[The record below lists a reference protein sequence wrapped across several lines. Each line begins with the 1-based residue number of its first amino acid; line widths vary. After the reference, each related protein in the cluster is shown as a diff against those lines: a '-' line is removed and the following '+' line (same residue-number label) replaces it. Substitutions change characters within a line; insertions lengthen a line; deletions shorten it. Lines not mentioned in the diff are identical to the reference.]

1 MPMKLGIRTNM
12 KTHALLLEAA
22 DFTFRPGSTA
32 TRGAAHIVRV
42 RRASGDER
50 LLGRALRD
58 DFGLLV
64 GHFGLLSVASATS
77 FVLCFRRHRPHHP
90 VRGIGKAV
98 VIYYG
103 RCVADGEFRV
113 EAFASAQA

>member
-1 MPMKLGIRTNM
+1 MRMPMKLGIRTNM
-12 KTHALLLEAA
+12 KTNALLLEAA

-64 GHFGLLSVASATS
+64 GHFGLLSVAFATS
-77 FVLCFRRHRPHHP
+77 FVLCFRRRRPHHP
-90 VRGIGKAV
+90 VRGVGKAV
-98 VIYYG
+98 VI
-103 RCVADGEFRV
+103 
-113 EAFASAQA
+113 